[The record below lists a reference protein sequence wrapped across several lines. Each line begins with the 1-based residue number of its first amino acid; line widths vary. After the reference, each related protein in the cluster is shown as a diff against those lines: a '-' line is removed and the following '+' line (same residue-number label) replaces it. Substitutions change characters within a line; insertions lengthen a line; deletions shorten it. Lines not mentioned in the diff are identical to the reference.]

1 MLSCMLSFLI
11 IKEITVMKKIAIT
24 GASGFIGRYM
34 RSYFKAKG
42 FDVLPLG
49 RKDTQKDITEFTKVL
64 EGVDIIINLAGA
76 PIIHKWNDAYKKVL
90 YDSRI
95 ITTKKIVTAMSNMK
109 KKPEL
114 FVSTSAIG
122 IYATNGPM
130 SESDYTYSDN
140 FLAKICKDWEA
151 EAQRAD
157 DFTRVVI
164 FRFGVVLGKG
174 GGALSKMLPSFKL
187 GIAGTIG
194 DGSEPFSWVHISDL
208 LNAYLFIFDHK
219 DLKGIFNL
227 CSPNPVTNKVLTKTL
242 GKILHRPTVIPLPKF
257 VLRLLFSEGA
267 TVLTEGQCVIP
278 ERLLKHH
285 FIFNYPT
292 IEEALREVLD

>member
-1 MLSCMLSFLI
+1 
-11 IKEITVMKKIAIT
+11 MKKIAII
-24 GASGFIGRYM
+24 GANGYIGMYM
-34 RSYFKAKG
+34 QSFFKAEG
-42 FDVLPLG
+42 YTVFPLG
-49 RKDTQKDITEFTKVL
+49 RKDIEKNIPEITKVL

-76 PIIHKWNDAYKKVL
+76 PIIHRWNDAYKKVL

-114 FVSTSAIG
+114 FISTSAIG

-130 SESDYTYSDN
+130 SESNYTYSDN

-157 DFTRVVI
+157 AFTRVVI

-194 DGSEPFSWVHISDL
+194 DGSEPFSWIHISDL
-208 LNAYLFIFDHK
+208 LNAYMFVFSHN
-219 DLKGIFNL
+219 DLKGTFNL
-227 CSPNPVTNKVLTKTL
+227 SSPNPVTNKVLTKTL

-257 VLRLLFSEGA
+257 VLRFLYSEGA
-267 TVLTEGQCVIP
+267 TVLTEGQRVIP
-278 ERLLKHH
+278 ERLLERH
-285 FIFNYPT
+285 FVFKYPT

>member
-1 MLSCMLSFLI
+1 
-11 IKEITVMKKIAIT
+11 MKKIAII
-24 GASGFIGRYM
+24 GANGFVGRYM
-34 RSYFKAKG
+34 QSFFKAEG
-42 FDVLPLG
+42 FSVLPLG
-49 RKDTQKDITEFTKVL
+49 RKDTEKESTEITSLL
-64 EGVDIIINLAGA
+64 EGVDIVINLAGA
-76 PIIHKWNDAYKKVL
+76 PIIHRWNDAYKKVL
-90 YDSRI
+90 YESRI
-95 ITTKKIVTAMSNMK
+95 ITTNKIVTAMSSMK

-122 IYATNGPM
+122 IYATDGPM

-151 EAQRAD
+151 EAYLAD

-194 DGSEPFSWVHISDL
+194 DGSEPFSWVHIADL
-208 LNAYLFIFDHK
+208 LNAYLFVFDHH
-219 DLKGIFNL
+219 DLKGTFNL
-227 CSPNPVTNKVLTKTL
+227 CAPNPVTNKVLTKTL

-257 VLRLLFSEGA
+257 VLRFLFSEGA
-267 TVLTEGQCVIP
+267 TVLTEGQRVVP
-278 ERLLKHH
+278 GRLLEHH
-285 FIFNYPT
+285 FIFKYPT
-292 IEEALREVLD
+292 IEEALREVLN

>member
-1 MLSCMLSFLI
+1 MQ
-11 IKEITVMKKIAIT
+11 MKKIAII
-24 GASGFIGRYM
+24 GANGFIGTYM
-34 RSYFKAKG
+34 QSFFKAEG
-42 FDVLPLG
+42 FNVLPLY
-49 RKDTQKDITEFTKVL
+49 RKDTQKSTIEITKAL

-76 PIIHKWNDAYKKVL
+76 PIIHRWNDAYKKVL

-95 ITTKKIVTAMSNMK
+95 ITTRNIVTAMSHMK

-114 FVSTSAIG
+114 FISTSAIG

-130 SESDYTYSDN
+130 SESNYMYSDN

-208 LNAYLFIFDHK
+208 LNAYLFVFNHNE
-219 DLKGIFNL
+219 LKGTFNL

-257 VLRLLFSEGA
+257 VLRFLFSEGA
-267 TVLTEGQCVIP
+267 TVLTEGQSVIP
-278 ERLLKHH
+278 ERLLKYQ
-285 FIFNYPT
+285 FIFKYPT

>member
-1 MLSCMLSFLI
+1 
-11 IKEITVMKKIAIT
+11 MKKIAIT
-24 GASGFIGRYM
+24 GAHGFIGTYM
-34 RSYFKAKG
+34 QSFFKTEG
-42 FDVLPLG
+42 FAVLPLG
-49 RKDTQKDITEFTKVL
+49 REITQKSITEIAKVL

-76 PIIHKWNDAYKKVL
+76 PIIHRWSNAYKKVL

-95 ITTKKIVTAMSNMK
+95 ITTRKIVKAMSTMN

-114 FVSTSAIG
+114 FISTSAIG
-122 IYATNGPM
+122 IYASNGPM
-130 SESDYTYSDN
+130 SESNYTYSNN

-151 EAQRAD
+151 EAQQAD

-194 DGSEPFSWVHISDL
+194 DGTEPFSWVHISDL
-208 LNAYLFIFDHK
+208 LHAYKFVFNNH
-219 DLKGIFNL
+219 DLKGTFNL
-227 CSPNPVTNKVLTKTL
+227 SAPNPVTNKELTKTL

-257 VLRLLFSEGA
+257 VLRFLFSEGA
-267 TVLTEGQCVIP
+267 TVLTEGQRVIP

-285 FIFNYPT
+285 FVFKYPT

>member
-1 MLSCMLSFLI
+1 
-11 IKEITVMKKIAIT
+11 MKKIAIT
-24 GASGFIGRYM
+24 GAHGFIGTYM
-34 RSYFKAKG
+34 QSFLKAEG
-42 FDVLPLG
+42 FSVLPLS
-49 RKDTQKDITEFTKVL
+49 REDTQKSITEITKVL
-64 EGVDIIINLAGA
+64 EGIDIIINLAGA
-76 PIIHKWNDAYKKVL
+76 PIIHRWNDAYKKIL

-95 ITTKKIVTAMSNMK
+95 ITTNKIVSAMSHMK

-114 FVSTSAIG
+114 FISTSAIG

-130 SESDYTYSDN
+130 SESNYVYSDN

-208 LNAYLFIFDHK
+208 LNAYLFVFNNNE
-219 DLKGIFNL
+219 LKGTFNL
-227 CSPNPVTNKVLTKTL
+227 SAPNPVTNKVLTKTL

-257 VLRLLFSEGA
+257 VLRFLFSEGA
-267 TVLTEGQCVIP
+267 TVLTEGQRVIP

-285 FIFNYPT
+285 FIFKYPT

>member
-1 MLSCMLSFLI
+1 MRMN
-11 IKEITVMKKIAIT
+11 KIAII
-24 GASGFIGRYM
+24 GANGFIGTYM
-34 RSYFKAKG
+34 QSFFKSEG
-42 FDVLPLG
+42 FSVLPIH
-49 RKDTQKDITEFTKVL
+49 REDTQKSIVEITNLL

-76 PIIHKWNDAYKKVL
+76 PIIHRWNNAYKKVL
-90 YDSRI
+90 YESRI
-95 ITTKKIVTAMSNMK
+95 ITTNKIVTAISHME

-130 SESDYTYSDN
+130 SESKYTYSEN
-140 FLAKICKDWEA
+140 FLAKICKAWEA
-151 EAQRAD
+151 EAQQAD
-157 DFTRVVI
+157 AFTRVVI

-194 DGSEPFSWVHISDL
+194 NGSEPFSWVHISDL
-208 LNAYLFIFDHK
+208 LNAYLFVFNHNE
-219 DLKGIFNL
+219 LNGTFNL

-257 VLRLLFSEGA
+257 VLRFLFSEGA
-267 TVLTEGQCVIP
+267 TVLTEGQSVIP
-278 ERLLKHH
+278 ERLLKHQ
-285 FIFNYPT
+285 FIFKYPT

>member
-1 MLSCMLSFLI
+1 
-11 IKEITVMKKIAIT
+11 MKKIAII
-24 GASGFIGRYM
+24 GANGFIGSSM
-34 RSYFKAKG
+34 QSFFKVEG
-42 FDVLPLG
+42 FEVLPLG
-49 RKDTQKDITEFTKVL
+49 SKDTEKDITEITDLL

-76 PIIHKWNDAYKKVL
+76 PIIHRWNDDYKKVL

-95 ITTKKIVTAMSNMK
+95 ITTKKFVTAMSHMK
-109 KKPEL
+109 RKPAL
-114 FVSTSAIG
+114 FISTSAIG

-174 GGALSKMLPSFKL
+174 GGALSQMLPSFKL

-208 LNAYLFIFDHK
+208 LHAYLFVFDHN
-219 DLKGIFNL
+219 DLKGTFNL
-227 CSPNPVTNKVLTKTL
+227 CAPNPVTNKVLTKTL

-257 VLRLLFSEGA
+257 VLKLLFSEGA
-267 TVLTEGQCVIP
+267 TVLTEGQRVIP
-278 ERLLKHH
+278 ERLLEHH
-285 FIFNYPT
+285 FKFKYPT

>member
-1 MLSCMLSFLI
+1 
-11 IKEITVMKKIAIT
+11 MKKIAII
-24 GASGFIGRYM
+24 GASGFIGSYM
-34 RSYFKAKG
+34 QSFFKTEG
-42 FDVLPLG
+42 FTVFPLG
-49 RKDTQKDITEFTKVL
+49 RKDTEKNIPEITEIL
-64 EGVDIIINLAGA
+64 EGADIIINLAGA
-76 PIIHKWNDAYKKVL
+76 PIIHRWNNAYKKVL
-90 YDSRI
+90 YNSRI
-95 ITTKKIVTAMSNMK
+95 ITTKKIVTAMSAMK

-114 FVSTSAIG
+114 FISTSAIG

-130 SESDYTYSDN
+130 SESNYTYSDN

-151 EAQRAD
+151 EAERAD
-157 DFTRVVI
+157 VFTRVVI

-208 LNAYLFIFDHK
+208 LNAFLFVFDHN
-219 DLKGIFNL
+219 DMKGTFNL

-257 VLRLLFSEGA
+257 VLRFLFSEGA
-267 TVLTEGQCVIP
+267 TVLTEGQRVIP
-278 ERLLKHH
+278 ERLLEHH
-285 FIFNYPT
+285 FIFKYPT

>member
-1 MLSCMLSFLI
+1 
-11 IKEITVMKKIAIT
+11 MKKIAII
-24 GASGFIGRYM
+24 GANGFIGENM
-34 RSYFKAKG
+34 QSFFKAEG

-49 RKDTQKDITEFTKVL
+49 KEDTKKDIVEITKVL

-76 PIIHKWNDAYKKVL
+76 PIIHRWNDAYKKVL

-95 ITTKKIVTAMSNMK
+95 VTTKKIVTAMSHMK

-114 FVSTSAIG
+114 FISTSAIG

-140 FLAKICKDWEA
+140 FLAKICKDWEY
-151 EAQRAD
+151 EAQQAH

-194 DGSEPFSWVHISDL
+194 DGTEPFSWVHITDL
-208 LNAYLFIFDHK
+208 LNAYLFVFK
-219 DLKGIFNL
+219 NNDLEGTFNL
-227 CSPNPVTNKVLTKTL
+227 SAPYPVTNKVLTKTL

-257 VLRLLFSEGA
+257 VLRFLYSEGA

-278 ERLLKHH
+278 ERLVKHH
-285 FIFNYPT
+285 FIFKYPT

>member
-1 MLSCMLSFLI
+1 MQ
-11 IKEITVMKKIAIT
+11 MKKIAII
-24 GASGFIGRYM
+24 GANGFIGTYM
-34 RSYFKAKG
+34 QSFFKAEG
-42 FDVLPLG
+42 MTVLPLY
-49 RKDTQKDITEFTKVL
+49 RKDTQKSIGEITKAL

-76 PIIHKWNDAYKKVL
+76 PIIHRWNDAYKKVL

-95 ITTKKIVTAMSNMK
+95 ITTRNVVTAMSHMK

-114 FVSTSAIG
+114 FISTSAIG

-130 SESDYTYSDN
+130 SESNYTYSDN
-140 FLAKICKDWEA
+140 FLAKICKDWET
-151 EAQRAD
+151 EAQHAD

-194 DGSEPFSWVHISDL
+194 DGSEPFSWIHISDL
-208 LNAYLFIFDHK
+208 LKAYLFVFNHQ
-219 DLKGIFNL
+219 DLKGTFNL
-227 CSPNPVTNKVLTKTL
+227 TVPNPVTNKVLTKTL

-257 VLRLLFSEGA
+257 VLRFLFSEGA
-267 TVLTEGQCVIP
+267 TVLTEGQAVIP

-285 FIFNYPT
+285 FVFTYPT
-292 IEEALREVLD
+292 IEEALRDVLG